1 MKEPILFV
9 FGPSRGGTTYLGS
22 ILDQWFN
29 VGTGPEGAFILKS
42 IKEAKKIGDLS
53 NLKNRFQFAK
63 YLSQVEMLEIIRKRY
78 PVEKSFDVTTDDI
91 LNRMTGN
98 SIGNALFAVF
108 KSVADYRNKS
118 IVGNKYPG
126 YWRYLP
132 LLLENFPENS
142 YFLFISRDGRDVA
155 LSLRNVSWGG
165 QSVYEA
171 AVDWRNMVR
180 SVEEFKKIISPDRFL
195 VLRYEDLLKRPGKE
209 FRRIGGFLKVDNLSK
224 LIEKFEEDACRNE
237 KKNNFDKWKANM
249 TAKDIEIFEAVAGKE
264 LSLYGYETIY
274 KSPNLSKIRE
284 QFLKI
289 QRLKRL
295 IKLNL
300 YNIGRKLPQDKK
312 KWQQSKIR
320 ALFRPGAKEK

>member
-1 MKEPILFV
+1 MKEPIFFV

-22 ILDQWFN
+22 ILDQWFD
-29 VGTGPEGAFILKS
+29 VGTGPEGAFVLKS
-42 IKEAKKIGDLS
+42 IKVAKKIGDLS

-98 SIGNALFAVF
+98 SIGDALFAIF

-132 LLLENFPENS
+132 LLLDIFPENS

-155 LSLRNVSWGG
+155 LSLRNVPWGG

-171 AVDWRNMVR
+171 AVDWRKMIR
-180 SVEEFKKIISPDRFL
+180 SVEEFKEMIPPDRLL
-195 VLRYEDLLKRPGKE
+195 VLRYEDLLIRPGKE
-209 FRRIGGFLKVDNLSK
+209 FRRIGDFLKVDNLSK
-224 LIEKFEEDACRNE
+224 LIKGFEKEACRNQ
-237 KKNNFDKWKANM
+237 KKSNFDKWKVNM
-249 TAKDIEIFEAVAGKE
+249 SAKDIEIFEAVAGNE
-264 LSLYGYETIY
+264 LSLYCYETVH
-274 KSPNLSKIRE
+274 KSANLSKIRE

-300 YNIGRKLPQDKK
+300 YGICRKLPQDKK

-320 ALFRPGAKEK
+320 AFFRPGAKEK